1 MSSGPQSLGAALQ
14 SLFRQLG
21 ITKRIQA
28 YDVITRWEEI
38 VGERIAGV
46 AIPRKVV
53 NGVLFVEVKT
63 GSWRTELVMRKQ
75 EILDKVHRRTGRK
88 ILKDIRFH

>member
-1 MSSGPQSLGAALQ
+1 MSSGPQPLGAALQ

-21 ITKRIQA
+21 ITNKLQA
-28 YDVITRWEEI
+28 YDVITTWEDI
-38 VGERIAGV
+38 VGEKIASV
-46 AIPRKVV
+46 ATPRKVV

-63 GSWRTELVMRKQ
+63 GSWRTELSMRKQ

-88 ILKDIRFH
+88 ILRDIRFH